1 MWISILTPRLWA
13 VLLVGPEKM
22 VSESRRT
29 WPERMKREQK
39 TWFRDEGAWFMDK
52 GAWFMHEGVWLWE
65 KVQVERHRTEL

>member
-1 MWISILTPRLWA
+1 MCTGLCVWISILTPRLWA

-22 VSESRRT
+22 VSESRKT

-52 GAWFMHEGVWLWE
+52 GGVAYVLRGVALG
-65 KVQVERHRTEL
+65 KSAS